1 MTTYL
6 SNAISNATSL
16 EAVAALVSAGTNE
29 GLDVVGGTEFT
40 PSMLAG
46 QYAWQGAKEAGDG
59 EEITEQHLEGQLE
72 CLHEAGAKFD
82 EQAAI
87 AHGMKIANTG
97 KE

>member
-1 MTTYL
+1 MSTIYL
-6 SNAISNATSL
+6 SPAIANAHTLEEVATH
-16 EAVAALVSAGTNE
+16 VNE
-29 GLDVVGGTEFT
+29 GTCEGMEGIEFT
-40 PSMLAG
+40 PEMLAG

-87 AHGMKIANTG
+87 AHGMKIANAG